1 LSDILPFTTVENEKD
16 KKTNIARPM
25 KNEKCETKWVSLS
38 VWSPPAVQEALANFL
53 VEQTERGVQLEGEW
67 ITAFCHEGQEAQA
80 CLQRLIHYY
89 RGLQELHSNLPE
101 MKVAQKVLPG
111 EDWSETWKSFFR
123 PFVIGKKIVIKPSWE
138 PYEAKPAQVL
148 IEIDPGRAFGTGKHP
163 STALCLKILEFILSG
178 SPGKKIDSI
187 ASVLDVGT
195 GSGILGIAAARLGA
209 RRVLGLDIDAEVLK
223 TAEENLRRNG
233 VEGSMSVSN
242 LSLHRLEET
251 YDLVI
256 ANLTAPVIQQM
267 AASLSRSVSPH
278 GWLVLSGLL
287 DEEMEEVVKSFQ
299 AYYFEPVDT
308 WAMDEWRAIL
318 LRRKGLE

>member
-1 LSDILPFTTVENEKD
+1 MIDDS
-16 KKTNIARPM
+16 
-25 KNEKCETKWVSLS
+25 CEIKWVSLS
-38 VWSPPAVQEALANFL
+38 VWSPPAVQEPLANFL

-67 ITAFCHEGQEAQA
+67 ITAFCRAGQEAQA
-80 CLQRLIHYY
+80 CLQRLDHYY
-89 RGLQELHSNLPE
+89 RGLQELYPTLPGL
-101 MKVAQKVLPG
+101 KVAQKILPD

-123 PFVIGKKIVIKPSWE
+123 PLVIGEKIVIKPSWE
-138 PYEAKPAQVL
+138 PYEPEPAQVV

-163 STALCLKILEFILSG
+163 STALCLKILELILKG

-209 RRVLGLDIDAEVLK
+209 RRVLGLDIDPGVLT
-223 TAEENLRRNG
+223 TAESNLRRNG
-233 VEGSMSVSN
+233 VEGIMSVSN
-242 LSLHRLEET
+242 LPLHRLQET

-256 ANLTAPVIQQM
+256 ANLTAPIIQQM
-267 AASLSRSVSPH
+267 AASLSRSVSLH

-287 DEEMEEVVKSFQ
+287 NEEMGEVVKSFQ
-299 AYYFEPVDT
+299 AYYFEPIES

-318 LRRKGLE
+318 FRRKDGDRAS

>member
-1 LSDILPFTTVENEKD
+1 
-16 KKTNIARPM
+16 M
-25 KNEKCETKWVSLS
+25 KNEKCEMKWVSLS
-38 VWSPPAVQEALANFL
+38 VWSPPAVQEPLANFL

-67 ITAFCHEGQEAQA
+67 VTAFCHEGLEVQV
-80 CLQRLIHYY
+80 CLQKLIHYY
-89 RGLQELHSNLPE
+89 RGLQEMYSNLPE
-101 MKVAQKVLPG
+101 LKVAQKVLPD

-123 PFVIGKKIVIKPSWE
+123 PFVIGEKIVIKPSWE
-138 PYEAKPAQVL
+138 PYEPKPAQVL

-163 STALCLKILEFILSG
+163 STALCLKILELILSG
-178 SPGKKIDSI
+178 SAGKEVDSI

-209 RRVLGLDIDAEVLK
+209 RRVLGLDIDPEVLK

-233 VEGSMSVSN
+233 VEGIMSVSN
-242 LSLHRLEET
+242 LSLHRLGET
-251 YDLVI
+251 YDLVT

-267 AASLSRSVSPH
+267 AASLSRSVSSH

-287 DEEMEEVVKSFQ
+287 HEEMEEVVKCFQ

-318 LRRKGLE
+318 LRRKGQE